1 MIIQGYPN
9 ELDWVNAKL
18 AEAGPDCKSFVT
30 TFCRAALRADS
41 DNYELL
47 RLPLGVLMVK
57 YPAQPKRLA
66 AERTDRDAVRVRIE
80 RGAMDRFIITHP
92 QTGTAWTGSR
102 WAAHRRGLSPEV
114 QICNFESEFQAREC
128 AKENGF
134 EVAP

>member
-1 MIIQGYPN
+1 MIIQGYPD

-18 AEAGPDCKSFVT
+18 ADCTGPRESFVT
-30 TFCRAALRADS
+30 MFCEACLRADS

-66 AERTDRDAVRVRIE
+66 AEREDRPPVRVRIE
-80 RGAMDRFIITHP
+80 GAMGRFIIAD
-92 QTGTAWTGSR
+92 QRGMAWTGSR
-102 WAAHRRGLSPEV
+102 WADHRCGLSPDV
-114 QICNFESEFQAREC
+114 QISNFESESEAREC

-134 EVAP
+134 EVAR